1 MKLSDDDKDA
11 IVRLSKDSEKLRMIC
26 NLSQYK
32 DELPLLKAIYDG
44 KADRTE
50 KEQFINFYIQ
60 NELHY
65 PSSAYRGT
73 NLIVQEFDAIEDAIK
88 LLKTYNMIN
97 NSFSISTNDDLENNL
112 RKAIILLKFF
122 RTIATNEEASKF
134 YSINIKD
141 PFIPRLRCQLEY
153 DPKNYSFTF
162 TNNVTLSGA
171 YNISHFHLDVNIVKK
186 LVDITYKIEKNILN
200 SLPIERAKRIIERE
214 RFLAMRR
221 VYSYYPEEC
230 FYDYQEYNNYH
241 FRLRHYPGFHDEV
254 RPWSTPI
261 L

>member
-230 FYDYQEYNNYH
+230 FYDYQEYNK
-241 FRLRHYPGFHDEV
+241 
-254 RPWSTPI
+254 
-261 L
+261 